1 MKILVCD
8 DDGVIRYLLEMVL
21 GRRGGHEVR
30 AVEHPDLVGPLAT
43 EWQPDLVLL
52 DFVLPGRTGMELVE
66 DLRRDP
72 DTRDVPVV
80 FLTGRVDV
88 AEDGELERLGVVAVI
103 EKPFETSTLSE
114 RLSQLVA

>member
-21 GRRGGHEVR
+21 GRRAGHEVR
-30 AVEHPDLVGPLAT
+30 AVEHPDLVGPLIG

-52 DFVLPGRTGMELVE
+52 DFVLPGRSGIELVE

-72 DTRDVPVV
+72 DTREVPVV
-80 FLTGRVDV
+80 FLTGRTEV
-88 AEDGELERLGVVAVI
+88 ADDAELERLGVAGII

-114 RLSQLVA
+114 RLTQLVA